1 LLLQGNYIAPPSVT
15 IEVGP
20 CEITKGTNLSSG
32 ESLAVGVPFH
42 YSVTT
47 HTHKEANLAKYLFL
61 VVAMTLCLAVG
72 VSAQE
77 AMKEPASGGKVVVIV
92 THEVKDY
99 NTWRKGYEAD
109 ELNRKNAG
117 FKVSGVYADVKNPNM
132 VSVIGEFPNAAAA
145 EAFTT
150 SPKLK
155 EVMEK
160 AGVIG
165 KPDVKVLTVALK

>member
-1 LLLQGNYIAPPSVT
+1 MAR
-15 IEVGP
+15 
-20 CEITKGTNLSSG
+20 
-32 ESLAVGVPFH
+32 
-42 YSVTT
+42 
-47 HTHKEANLAKYLFL
+47 YLFL
-61 VVAMTLCLAVG
+61 IIAMTLVLAVCA
-72 VSAQE
+72 SAQD
-77 AMKEPASGGKVVVIV
+77 AMKMPAQSGKVVVIV

-99 NTWRKGYEAD
+99 TSWRKGFDAD
-109 ELNRKNAG
+109 ASNRKSAG
-117 FKVSGVYADVKNPNM
+117 FKVWNVCADENNPNM

-165 KPDVKVLTVALK
+165 KPEVKVLSLKTK

>member
-1 LLLQGNYIAPPSVT
+1 M
-15 IEVGP
+15 
-20 CEITKGTNLSSG
+20 
-32 ESLAVGVPFH
+32 
-42 YSVTT
+42 
-47 HTHKEANLAKYLFL
+47 AKSLFL
-61 VVAMTLCLAVG
+61 AVAMTLCLAAV

-77 AMKEPASGGKVVVIV
+77 ATKKPAHVGKVVVIV

-99 NTWRKGYEAD
+99 NTWRKGYDAD
-109 ELNRKNAG
+109 DVNRKNAG
-117 FKVSGVYADVKNPNM
+117 FTVWGVYDAMNNPNM
-132 VSVIGEFPNAAAA
+132 VTVIGEFPSADAA

-165 KPDVKVLTVALK
+165 KPDVKVLTAKPK

>member
-1 LLLQGNYIAPPSVT
+1 M
-15 IEVGP
+15 
-20 CEITKGTNLSSG
+20 
-32 ESLAVGVPFH
+32 
-42 YSVTT
+42 
-47 HTHKEANLAKYLFL
+47 AKYLFL

-77 AMKEPASGGKVVVIV
+77 AMKKPANGGKVVVIV

-99 NTWRKGYEAD
+99 TAWRKGFDAD
-109 ELNRKNAG
+109 EPNRKQAG
-117 FKVSGVYADVKNPNM
+117 FKVSGVFADVGKPNL
-132 VSVIGEFPNAAAA
+132 VSIIGEFPSAAAA
-145 EAFTT
+145 KAFTT

-165 KPDVKVLTVALK
+165 KPDVKVLTAKPK